1 MAERQNTLG
10 QVIKRIR
17 KSKKMTQHQL
27 SELTGFSQNTISN
40 HENGNRKIDL
50 DDLHT
55 YADSLNTS
63 YNLIVHF
70 SEDLF
75 HNGFSKALD
84 QFQDF
89 QKIYDYVLKAYYTEG
104 YIYFSSIDEYKEALE
119 IVNILKKRGLDISS
133 IKYEYVKDLYI
144 ELLNNDK
151 SNNDKLKP
159 ITLEEIISFTNEYIE
174 IMNEFNARDDSF
186 DKNNLVKRAKD
197 LKLKSLKISERIYNY
212 PNYYYQKIK
221 GKPMYLVF
229 KETYPQNIDE
239 LISMINKN

>member
-17 KSKKMTQHQL
+17 KSKKMTQQQL

-104 YIYFSSIDEYKEALE
+104 DVYFSSIDEYKEALE

-159 ITLEEIISFTNEYIE
+159 ITLEEIISFTHEYIE
-174 IMNEFNARDDSF
+174 IMSEFNTRDDSF

-229 KETYPQNIDE
+229 KEIYPQNIDE